1 MQLKD
6 MQIHQTS
13 DVISVIV
20 MHTCRWKQVAVNCAK
35 GGILWTAKAEKLQ
48 GLEESEDHVLSK
60 LVFFTNLMFLLL
72 MIFCDVAE
80 AVIIHRKI

>member
-6 MQIHQTS
+6 MQMHQTL

-20 MHTCRWKQVAVNCAK
+20 MRTCRWMQVPVNCAK
-35 GGILWTAKAEKLQ
+35 WGILLTAKAEKLQ
-48 GLEESEDHVLSK
+48 GLQVSEDHVLSK
-60 LVFFTNLMFLLL
+60 LVFFTNLVFLFL

-80 AVIIHRKI
+80 VAIIHRKI